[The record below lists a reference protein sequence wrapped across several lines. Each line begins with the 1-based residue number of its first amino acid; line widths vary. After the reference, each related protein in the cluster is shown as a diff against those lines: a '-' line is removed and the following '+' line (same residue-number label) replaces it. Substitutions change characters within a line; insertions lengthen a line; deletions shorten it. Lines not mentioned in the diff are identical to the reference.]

1 MNKFE
6 MPLKQIV
13 GRSRRLGVPT
23 PDGHAACSSVHTV
36 VNLEPRP
43 QAGGQPP
50 RSFRPFMECG
60 HATFH
65 LLKPSQIKL
74 ENIMKK
80 VSLLFVLSLLLALTT
95 SVMAYQTNNASD
107 SRKMQSQVASGQ
119 KMKLQGTVLKK
130 ENDTLTV
137 RDASGSEVNVQI
149 AANTKIEEK
158 KSNPFRGAKK
168 YSSADVIRGLFV
180 EVEGRGDASGNVV
193 ADKIKFSNDAQRIA
207 VSINSTVVP
216 VENRVGQAE
225 TRLTEAEQNAQRLS
239 GQVEELSQVANL
251 AKGGAAAAQQTADQ
265 AVEGVNKTNDRINS
279 LDDYEEKNVAT
290 VNFKVGS
297 AVLTPE
303 GKAQL
308 DEVAARAK
316 NEKGYVIEVRG
327 FASSDG
333 SESLNDRLS
342 ERRAEAVTR
351 YLAQHEIPLRRIVL
365 PFGYGE
371 AMPVA
376 DNTTR
381 EGRKQN
387 RRVEVRLMV
396 NRGLTS
402 PVNVDRSVS
411 SQSN

>member
-1 MNKFE
+1 
-6 MPLKQIV
+6 
-13 GRSRRLGVPT
+13 
-23 PDGHAACSSVHTV
+23 
-36 VNLEPRP
+36 
-43 QAGGQPP
+43 
-50 RSFRPFMECG
+50 
-60 HATFH
+60 
-65 LLKPSQIKL
+65 
-74 ENIMKK
+74 MKK
-80 VSLLFVLSLLLALTT
+80 LSLLNLFVLSLLLALTT
-95 SVMAYQTNNASD
+95 AVMAQDNHAQSD
-107 SRKMQSQVASGQ
+107 SRKMQTQVASGQ
-119 KMKLQGTVLKK
+119 KMKLQGTVLKS
-130 ENDTLTV
+130 ENNTLTV

-180 EVEGRGDASGNVV
+180 EVEGRGDASGNLV

-216 VENRVGQAE
+216 VENRVGVAE

-251 AKGGAAAAQQTADQ
+251 ANGGAQAAQKTADQ
-265 AVEGVNKTNDRINS
+265 AVEGVNKTNDRISS
-279 LDDYEEKNVAT
+279 LDDYEEKNTAT

-297 AVLTPE
+297 AVLTAE
-303 GKAQL
+303 GKALL
-308 DEVAARAK
+308 DEIATRAK
-316 NEKGYVIEVRG
+316 SEKGYVIEVRG

-342 ERRAEAVTR
+342 ERRADAVTR

-402 PVNVDRSVS
+402 PVNVERSTT